1 MALFQNWYQPTQ
13 THHTQSAQTTQPQKP
28 ARAPALLPAFM
39 QRITPLCHD
48 HSHPLPV
55 TMLYNGD
62 SMSHRGQPMANYRC
76 PICSARQAWVI
87 DFHTGQPRHLFSRPG
102 R

>member
-1 MALFQNWYQPTQ
+1 MALFQNWYQPNPAQQTQ
-13 THHTQSAQTTQPQKP
+13 QPKPQPSKKP
-28 ARAPALLPAFM
+28 AHANTLLPAFM
-39 QRITPLCHD
+39 QTINPLCHD

-62 SMSHRGQPMANYRC
+62 SLSHRGAPMANYRC
-76 PICSARQAWVI
+76 PICNARQAWVI
-87 DFHTGQPRHLFSRPG
+87 DFRTGQPRRLFSRPG